1 MTEEPE
7 RDEYLEPGEPPPL
20 DISQMKALRVGPTP
34 AMLSSEPRS
43 SCLDEG
49 QDSCCAILR
58 ELVRSLGA
66 GELSDELILRVDT
79 IPEAFVR
86 QPRLEDT
93 DVADLVKMTQ
103 GCNMHPEARA
113 AVLSLLRSELGF
125 IEQFFGPV
133 EAILDD
139 ACGAEVGA
147 ES

>member
-1 MTEEPE
+1 MTEEPG
-7 RDEYLEPGEPPPL
+7 RDEYLEPGEPPPP

-34 AMLSSEPRS
+34 AMLSSEPHS

-49 QDSCCAILR
+49 PDSCCAILR
-58 ELVRSLGA
+58 ELMRSLRA

-79 IPEAFVR
+79 IPETFIR

-103 GCNMHPEARA
+103 GCNMRPEARPG
-113 AVLSLLRSELGF
+113 VLSLLRRELGF

-139 ACGAEVGA
+139 VCGAEVGT
-147 ES
+147 ER